1 MHKKLLLGTILSI
14 ALIFVCNFCFAAE
27 NNEHPIQDAANS
39 VKNVVG
45 GAENAIENGAKDIS
59 NTTKNATNSMENAGN
74 NIGHDAK
81 NTMNTVT
88 NNNHK
93 ATTNTNNYNAT
104 RTSASGDTTLLGMN
118 STAWIWL
125 VLGIAT
131 IAIIALVWYYS
142 KQNVNNH
149 NNKRLD

>member
-1 MHKKLLLGTILSI
+1 MHKKLLLGAILSI

-59 NTTKNATNSMENAGN
+59 NTAKDATNSMENAGN
-74 NIGHDAK
+74 NLGNNTK
-81 NTMNTVT
+81 NTMNAVT
-88 NNNHK
+88 NNN
-93 ATTNTNNYNAT
+93 ARTSSNANGYNAT
-104 RTSASGDTTLLGMN
+104 RTSANGDTTLLGMN

-125 VLGIAT
+125 VLGIAA

-142 KQNVNNH
+142 KQNVNNR
-149 NNKRLD
+149 NRRLD

>member
-1 MHKKLLLGTILSI
+1 MHKKLLLGAILSI
-14 ALIFVCNFCFAAE
+14 ALLFVCNFCFAAE
-27 NNEHPIQDAANS
+27 NNENPMHDAANS
-39 VKNVVG
+39 VRNVVG

-59 NTTKNATNSMENAGN
+59 NATKDATNSMEHAGN
-74 NIGHDAK
+74 NLGQDAK

-88 NNNHK
+88 DNNTRTSNG
-93 ATTNTNNYNAT
+93 NNYTAT
-104 RTSASGDTTLLGMN
+104 RTSTNGETTLFGMN

-131 IAIIALVWYYS
+131 IAIVALVWYYS

-149 NNKRLD
+149 NRRLD